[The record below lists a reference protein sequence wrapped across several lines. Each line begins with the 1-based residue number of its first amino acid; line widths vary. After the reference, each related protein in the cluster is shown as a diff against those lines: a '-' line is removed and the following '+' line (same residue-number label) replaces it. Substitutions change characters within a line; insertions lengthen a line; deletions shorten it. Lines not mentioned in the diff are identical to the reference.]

1 MARKRIDRNNYDP
14 ERVLEIVRAQTDHD
28 EQSPILGTDELL
40 RLLEESAHA
49 YAMLQGDTRLLYN
62 KLADAWEYG
71 SGRTFLRRL
80 GWRR

>member
-1 MARKRIDRNNYDP
+1 MGRIDRNNYDP
-14 ERVLEIVRAQTDHD
+14 ERVLEIVRDQTDHD
-28 EQSPILGTDELL
+28 KQSPIIGSYELL

-49 YAMLQGDTRLLYN
+49 YALLRDDTRLLYN

-71 SGRTFLRRL
+71 SDRTFLRRL